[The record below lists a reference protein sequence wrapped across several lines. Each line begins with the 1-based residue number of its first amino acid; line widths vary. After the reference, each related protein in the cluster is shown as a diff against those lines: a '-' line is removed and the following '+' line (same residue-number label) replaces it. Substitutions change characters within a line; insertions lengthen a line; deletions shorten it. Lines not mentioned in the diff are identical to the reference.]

1 MLGLRTQSGRTRH
14 LAHRRAPPQ
23 PAGHTALGTSFP
35 VLSGFPRHCW
45 GPGPRRGR
53 WLGEGRTRLGPA
65 QRYPALVSYL
75 LLAPSITAIVP
86 LGIPCI
92 THPGAGSFFPP
103 FFHPRSSAGARASAG
118 LRAQTREAPAPA
130 AATARAE
137 PSVPGSGPHSR
148 VLPGPEATRTLGTL
162 TLAPLPRYASQEPQ
176 PDPALTC
183 SRAAPAPARRAESPG
198 SRMGAGGLMDRG
210 RRRRVAV
217 AGAARV
223 LAGRNGSR
231 STSSRSCSPP
241 SPPFPPPTPPPPPPG
256 SPGRMPGRGKS
267 VLLPVSLRGYARC
280 GAALIEAAAAAAAP
294 AASPPPSPRSRGGR
308 GAGAG
313 SGLRAPGSGSGRG
326 LSLGSPKTGAA
337 DVHWVAG
344 AGVRAAARSAV
355 AGTAATA
362 AAARG
367 LARGPCSLLARS
379 SPGTVCF
386 SCEGGGLRRAARG
399 GRSQS
404 QTPE

>member
-1 MLGLRTQSGRTRH
+1 MIFKLFHLESYLGSSEETRSPNARSGNARGRTH
-14 LAHRRAPPQ
+14 PLASIGTQARTSQAGRAHGCPGDQ
-23 PAGHTALGTSFP
+23 
-35 VLSGFPRHCW
+35 LSSAFWVPRHCW

-53 WLGEGRTRLGPA
+53 WPGEGRTRLGPA
-65 QRYPALVSYL
+65 QRYPAPVSYL
-75 LLAPSITAIVP
+75 LPAPSTTALVP
-86 LGIPCI
+86 PRHSLHN
-92 THPGAGSFFPP
+92 TPGGRKFFPP
-103 FFHPRSSAGARASAG
+103 FFFHSRSSAGARASAG

-130 AATARAE
+130 PAAATARAE
-137 PSVPGSGPHSR
+137 PSVPGSGPHSQ

-162 TLAPLPRYASQEPQ
+162 TPSPPPGSASQEPQ

-183 SRAAPAPARRAESPG
+183 GRAAPAPARRAESPG

-223 LAGRNGSR
+223 LAGRKGSR

-241 SPPFPPPTPPPPPPG
+241 SPPFPPPPPPPPPPG

-313 SGLRAPGSGSGRG
+313 SGLRA
-326 LSLGSPKTGAA
+326 
-337 DVHWVAG
+337 
-344 AGVRAAARSAV
+344 RA
-355 AGTAATA
+355 
-362 AAARG
+362 
-367 LARGPCSLLARS
+367 P
-379 SPGTVCF
+379 
-386 SCEGGGLRRAARG
+386 GGG
-399 GRSQS
+399 
-404 QTPE
+404 